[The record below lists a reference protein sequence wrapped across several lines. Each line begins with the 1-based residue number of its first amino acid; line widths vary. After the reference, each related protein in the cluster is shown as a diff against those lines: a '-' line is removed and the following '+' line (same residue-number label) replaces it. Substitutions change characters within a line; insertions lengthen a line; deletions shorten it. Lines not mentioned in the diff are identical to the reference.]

1 MSALTSTAR
10 SGPPT
15 TPDKSRLLY
24 GFSLSYCLTVSLAE
38 GGTGLGTCGL
48 AEPVLRGNGNPTDAG
63 LRSVRHVP
71 IDNPFNTIIELAC

>member
-1 MSALTSTAR
+1 MSALTSTAW

-24 GFSLSYCLTVSLAE
+24 GFSLSYCLKVSLAE

-48 AEPVLRGNGNPTDAG
+48 AEPVLRGMATDAG
-63 LRSVRHVP
+63 FRSVRHVL
-71 IDNPFNTIIELAC
+71 IDIPFNTIIELAC